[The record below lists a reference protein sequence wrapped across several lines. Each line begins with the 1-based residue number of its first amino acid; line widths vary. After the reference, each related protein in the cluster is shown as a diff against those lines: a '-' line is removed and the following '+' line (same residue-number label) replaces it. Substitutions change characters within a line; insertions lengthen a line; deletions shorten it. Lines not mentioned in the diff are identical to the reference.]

1 MQEMKST
8 KTMVVLVSLGVLLMV
23 CSVYAGPGGMGF
35 GHGGGKGMGRWIE
48 ALNLTPEQQKQVDAL
63 RLEFMKKGEDMR
75 SQIARKRIEIM
86 EMASGGKLD
95 EQTLTKKKQ
104 ELWTLQ
110 DAARNERRAMG
121 TKFRALLTP
130 EQREKIGPFGPG
142 MGGKGFGKHFGGHGF
157 CPMQGSGM
165 GHGGAGLRGQASDM

>member
-1 MQEMKST
+1 
-8 KTMVVLVSLGVLLMV
+8 MVALVSLGVLLMV
-23 CSVYAGPGGMGF
+23 SSVYAGPGGMGF

-48 ALNLTPEQQKQVDAL
+48 ALNLTSDQQKQVDAL
-63 RLEFMKKGEDMR
+63 HLEFMKKAEDVR
-75 SQIARKRIEIM
+75 SQVAKKRIEIM

-104 ELWTLQ
+104 ELWSLQ

-142 MGGKGFGKHFGGHGF
+142 GMGRGGHGKHFGGHGF

-165 GHGGAGLRGQASDM
+165 GRGGAGLRSQASDM